1 MINTII
7 IIFIFI
13 NIFSI
18 VVKKNTKIIDYLS
31 LIFFVFIS
39 SCSKEYADY
48 GNYLFMY
55 NNNEIIKQI
64 GLKFTMK
71 IANVLSLTYNQ
82 YLILIITICYVM
94 IFYIIKK
101 LAPNRSMVY
110 LLYFIYPYFLDIIQ
124 LKNFIAES
132 FLVFSIGILILN
144 KKKFKSF
151 FIYLCSLGFHE
162 AFILYLPNWF
172 IKKRILKKLI
182 IISFIFFTGIFISFY
197 LKFEILGKLIFFLPK
212 WKIKSY
218 TDQIARIGWIIPL
231 GYQLISFYIIKVMLK
246 KFIEVS
252 DKKYKIFKEL
262 DKVLTYSL
270 IFLGLYY
277 INGTF
282 ERLYRNLW
290 IFNYII
296 ASNYYIYSKNKK
308 KIILLFLWILLV
320 GYYYIGAREL
330 YIPILQNNIILK

>member
-1 MINTII
+1 MINII
-7 IIFIFI
+7 IIAFILI
-13 NIFSI
+13 NIFGI
-18 VVKKNTKIIDYLS
+18 ITKKNIKIIDCLS
-31 LIFFVFIS
+31 LIFLIFIS
-39 SCSKEYADY
+39 SYSKDYADY
-48 GNYLFMY
+48 DNYLFMY
-55 NNNEIIKQI
+55 NNNEMITQL

-71 IANVLSLTYNQ
+71 IGNILSLTYNQ
-82 YLILIITICYVM
+82 YLIFINTLCYIM

-101 LAPNRSMVY
+101 LAPNRSVVY

-124 LKNFIAES
+124 LKNFIGES
-132 FLVFSIGILILN
+132 FLIFSVGILIINREKL
-144 KKKFKSF
+144 KPI

-162 AFILYLPNWF
+162 AFILYLPYWF

-182 IISFIFFTGIFISFY
+182 ITSFVAFTVIFISFY
-197 LKFEILGKLIFFLPK
+197 LKLGILEKLIFFLPE
-212 WKIKSY
+212 WKIRNY
-218 TDQIARIGWIIPL
+218 TDKIARIGWIIPL
-231 GYQLISFYIIKVMLK
+231 GYQLFSFYIVKVMLK
-246 KFIEVS
+246 KLTKILY
-252 DKKYKIFKEL
+252 KKDRIFKKL
-262 DKVLTYSL
+262 DKLLTYSL
-270 IFLGLYY
+270 VFLGLYY